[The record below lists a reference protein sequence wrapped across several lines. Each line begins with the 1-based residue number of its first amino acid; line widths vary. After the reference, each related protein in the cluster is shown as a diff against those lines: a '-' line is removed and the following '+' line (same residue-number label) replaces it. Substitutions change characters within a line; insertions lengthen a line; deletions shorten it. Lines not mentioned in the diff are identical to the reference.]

1 MTKKNIFLALSV
13 LILFLASFAVPPGAA
28 PVAAR
33 MKGEQFSALGFLPTG
48 AGMRGVGAGSTM
60 NLTIY
65 VNQYTT
71 DAEAQDYAKTL
82 FEQGPDDLLKRLEK
96 AKAIGK
102 VTALRH
108 MGFFDLKLIRT
119 RPLPGGGRRIVGVCD
134 RPIQFLEAYYG
145 GRSLDNKFGI
155 VILDVKPNSKGREEG
170 QGQLIYA
177 AKVKVLEGNKIEVEN
192 YGIEPARLQGVRRQ

>member
-1 MTKKNIFLALSV
+1 MAKKTIFLTLGV
-13 LILFLASFAVPPGAA
+13 LILFLATLTFPPGGS
-28 PVAAR
+28 PVEAR
-33 MKGEQFSALGFLPTG
+33 MEKEQFSALGFLPTG
-48 AGMRGVGAGSTM
+48 VGMRGIGAGGTM

-65 VNQYTT
+65 INQYTP
-71 DAEAQDYAKTL
+71 DADAQVFAKTL
-82 FEQGPDDLLKRLEK
+82 FEQGPDELVKSLEK

-108 MGFFDLKLIRT
+108 LGFFDLKLIRS
-119 RPLPGGGRRIVGVCD
+119 RPLPDGGRRIVGVCD
-134 RPIQFLEAYYG
+134 RPIQFLEAAYG

-155 VILDVKPNSKGREEG
+155 VILDVKPNSKGKEEG
-170 QGQLIYA
+170 TGQLIYA